1 MADLDA
7 QLAISVDSSG
17 VEAGIGRAKRTI
29 ASVGP
34 AAAEAGKAASRG
46 LETMGDGLSKAD
58 AKMQRDAA
66 RFINTIQRATAAAEA
81 GSRSSSRYFETLAQ
95 QRGIDVNLLRPYLQQ
110 LDEVEKRTRGVQR
123 AVVDLSK
130 VTTSL
135 GATPFAKDISGATT
149 SLGATAFG
157 QQQEQVRQT
166 LTATGVAAR
175 KAAVEFNQ
183 YGVSAKQNAAALRQV
198 PAQLTDIIVGL
209 QGGQAPLTV
218 LLQQGGQLRDLF
230 GGIVPAAK
238 ALGGALLGLINPYTV
253 TAAAVVTLL
262 SAYAKGSKE
271 TEEFTR
277 SIVLSGNAAGVTV
290 GQLQQMAEGISQVV
304 GTQSQA
310 AAALAELAAS
320 GAVPVADLEKFTAA
334 AIQLEKVGG
343 PAVSETV
350 KRFSEL
356 RKAPLEA
363 AIKLNESTNFLT
375 RSVYA
380 QIRALEEQGRT
391 QEAANVA
398 QNAYYAAA
406 QSRAPQ
412 IAESIGLIQRAWAAV
427 KSEAAGALS
436 AILSIGRQAGPEAQ
450 LSAARQTLA
459 SLEDQLGQA
468 AITGRPTDALVREV
482 SLARERVEVLQETVR
497 LGQSSAQ
504 NTAQEAAATKAR
516 VEFDKQGERFLA
528 SKLKMEREI
537 TQARELGRQA
547 GASTEEIEKRVAAI
561 RESYAKKGPDT
572 SRVDARAQ
580 TLLEIEQIQQAAA
593 RQVSAL
599 SNAERIVEALRAASI
614 VDERAYYAEK
624 RRLLEDSTQVQITA
638 LQAENDRLNAEKLNR
653 KDSLDRD
660 RRVLENQARI
670 AQLQAEAST
679 QNVIL
684 TVQETAAVQARTQAL
699 ISARQAA
706 EDYLAVQERQQQREL
721 EGIGQGQ
728 RQRDI
733 GQAIGQI
740 EDRYASQRRDLEN
753 QRALA
758 TALAG
763 ERGLTAEMREQFEAR
778 LRLIDEFE
786 QKSISSYRAYYDEL
800 EQRQRDWSLGAQEAL
815 RNYYDE
821 SQNVFAL
828 TEDLVT
834 NVFNSMEDAL
844 TKFVTTGKLDFRS
857 FADSV
862 IADIT
867 RIIIKQQLLGPLSQF
882 LGLGGGGGLFG
893 GFFGSLFGMG
903 GSGFGTG
910 AGFGN
915 QDLGTF
921 FANGGVVNSAG
932 LSAYSGQVVN
942 KPTIF
947 PFARGVGLMGEAGPE
962 AILPLKRG
970 SDGKLGVQA
979 GGGGQPMVVN
989 NNFTIQGSVDRRSEA
1004 TITRAITQKL
1014 ASAQQRWG

>member
-7 QLAISVDSSG
+7 QLAISVDSTG

-46 LETMGDGLSKAD
+46 LETMGDGLGKAD

-110 LDEVEKRTRGVQR
+110 LDAVEKRTRGVQR

-135 GATPFAKDISGATT
+135 GATPFAKDISNATT
-149 SLGATAFG
+149 SLGATGFG
-157 QQQEQVRQT
+157 QAQEQIRQQ
-166 LTATGVAAR
+166 LTATGTAAR
-175 KAAVEFNQ
+175 KAGVEFNQ
-183 YGVSAKQNAAALRQV
+183 YGLSTRQTAAALRQV
-198 PAQLTDIIVGL
+198 PAQLTDIITSL

-230 GGIVPAAK
+230 GGIAPAAK

-253 TAAAVVTLL
+253 VAAGALALTTA
-262 SAYAKGSKE
+262 YIRGSRE
-271 TEEFTR
+271 AEGFTR
-277 SIVLSGNAAGVTV
+277 ALVLSGNAAGVTT
-290 GQLQQMAEGISQVV
+290 GQLQQMAVGIDAIT
-304 GTQSQA
+304 GTQAKAS
-310 AAALAELAAS
+310 AALAEIAATGAVSAANLERFTLAA
-320 GAVPVADLEKFTAA
+320 L
-334 AIQLEKVGG
+334 QLERVGG
-343 PAVSETV
+343 DAVTETA
-350 KRFSEL
+350 KRFGEL
-356 RKAPLEA
+356 RKAPLDA

-375 RSVYA
+375 RSVYE

-391 QEAANVA
+391 VEAAAVA
-398 QNAYYAAA
+398 QRAYADAI
-406 QSRAPQ
+406 QQRAPQ
-412 IAESIGLIQRAWAAV
+412 IEASLGSIERGWRAIKSAA
-427 KSEAAGALS
+427 SEALDAVLS
-436 AILSIGRQAGPEAQ
+436 VGRQVGPEAQ

-468 AITGRPTDALVREV
+468 AITGGPTDDLVREV
-482 SLARERVEVLQETVR
+482 TLARERVSVLQETVK

-504 NTAQEAAATKAR
+504 NAAQEAAATKAKI
-516 VEFDKQGERFLA
+516 EFDKQGEQFL
-528 SKLKMEREI
+528 SQKLKMEREI

-547 GASTEEIEKRVAAI
+547 GLKSEEIDKRVAAI

-572 SRVDARAQ
+572 SRVDSRAQ

-599 SNAERIVEALRAASI
+599 SNAERIIEALRAASI

-624 RRLLEDSTQVQITA
+624 RRLIEDSTQVQIAA

-706 EDYLAVQERQQQREL
+706 EDYLAVQERQQQRDL

-728 RQRDI
+728 RQREFS
-733 GQAIGQI
+733 QAIGQI

-758 TALAG
+758 TSLAG
-763 ERGLTAEMREQFEAR
+763 ERGLTAEVRQQFEDR

-786 QKSISSYRAYYDEL
+786 QKSINSYRAYYDEL

-815 RNYYDE
+815 INYFDE
-821 SQNVFAL
+821 SQNVFQQVEEA
-828 TEDLVT
+828 VSSA
-834 NVFNSMEDAL
+834 FRGMEDAL
-844 TKFVTTGKLDFRS
+844 VKFVTTGKLDFKS
-857 FADSV
+857 LADSI

-867 RIIIKQQLLGPLSQF
+867 RIIIKQQILGPLARS
-882 LGLGGGGGLFG
+882 LGLNPGGGAAG
-893 GFFGSLFGMG
+893 GFFDSLFGPRSG
-903 GSGFGTG
+903 GFGTG

-915 QDLGTF
+915 LDLGGF
-921 FANGGVVNSAG
+921 FANGAVLRSAG

-970 SDGKLGVQA
+970 SDGKLGVDA
-979 GGGGQPMVVN
+979 GGGQPPQVTI
-989 NNFTIQGSVDRRSEA
+989 NFAVQGSVDRRSEA
-1004 TITRAITQKL
+1004 SIGKQVAQRL
-1014 ASAQQRWG
+1014 ARVQQRWT